1 MEKEALHEQPT
12 AVQTE
17 AVVADRS
24 AQALTATM
32 IAAATATAMAT
43 ACGGGGG
50 GSGSSSGGDSTTAM
64 GQTAA
69 SRLLTQATFG
79 ATYAGITAAAN
90 QSYSQWFA
98 DQTAVQPSYTL
109 PLVRDVANADWMP
122 LWWKNAV
129 QAPDQLRQRLAFSLS
144 EIFVVSAPDDSGAQ
158 ARVAAYYDIL
168 VRNALG
174 NYRTLLE
181 EVTLSPAMGL
191 FLNMFRNDKPD
202 PSTGRHADENYA
214 REIMQLF
221 SIGLVKLNLNG
232 TVQTDG
238 SGKPI
243 PTYGQAEVM
252 ALARVFTG
260 WGSHPA
266 GHSGEEAWDYDQDDV
281 NPMVPYENHHDT
293 DAKTILNG
301 VQVPAGGSAAG
312 DLKIALDTIFNHPNV
327 GPFIGKQLIQRLVT
341 SNPSPGYV
349 SRVAATFNNNGK
361 GVRGDLLA
369 VARAI
374 LTDAEAVMP
383 GGATYGKL
391 REPLLRM
398 THLWRAFNA
407 ADGHGAFNEYDVVQA
422 ARYYLNQEPMHSPT
436 VFNFFVPD
444 YVRAG
449 PLAQAGMVAPE
460 FQITNEVSA
469 IDALNLIWRKA
480 YQFIDSAGT
489 PYFSP
494 FGYDESSDLDADSVM
509 LHTDEWEWVAGTP
522 ETLVDRLSLVFMQ
535 NAMPAAMRTTLVNY
549 VKAIA
554 SSSTAYKAFRAI
566 EAASIIINSPQY
578 VVQQ

>member
-1 MEKEALHEQPT
+1 MEDANVSERLDAEQAVTPGSAL
-12 AVQTE
+12 
-17 AVVADRS
+17 
-24 AQALTATM
+24 
-32 IAAATATAMAT
+32 AAAAAAAALLA

-50 GSGSSSGGDSTTAM
+50 GSSSNNGGGGSGTAM
-64 GQTAA
+64 GLTAA
-69 SRLLTQATFG
+69 SRLLTQGTFG
-79 ATYAGITAAAN
+79 PTYATITTASAQTYAQWFTEQAAA
-90 QSYSQWFA
+90 
-98 DQTAVQPSYTL
+98 TPSLTL
-109 PLVRDVANADWMP
+109 QLVRNVANAQWIP
-122 LWWKNAV
+122 LWWRNAV
-129 QAPDQLRQRLAFSLS
+129 QAPDQLRQRMAFALS
-144 EIFVVSAPDDSGAQ
+144 EIFVITAPDDQ
-158 ARVAAYYDIL
+158 AEVAAYYDVL

-181 EVTLSPAMGL
+181 AVTLSPAMGL
-191 FLNMFRNDKPD
+191 FLNMFKNDKPD
-202 PSTGRHADENYA
+202 PATGRHADENYA

-221 SIGLVKLNLNG
+221 SIGLVKLNLDG
-232 TVQTDG
+232 TVKTDAG
-238 SGKPI
+238 GTPL

-260 WGSHPA
+260 WASKA
-266 GHSGEEAWDYDQDDV
+266 DQHSGDEAWDYDQNTVD
-281 NPMVPYENHHDT
+281 PMVAYQSHHDV

-312 DLKIALDTIFNHPNV
+312 DLKIALDAIFNHANV

-349 SRVAATFNNNGK
+349 SRVASVFNNNGS

-374 LTDAEAVMP
+374 LTDAEAVAP
-383 GGATYGKL
+383 GGTTYGKL

-407 ADGHGAFNEYDVVQA
+407 ADSHGAFNDYSIVQA
-422 ARYYLNQEPMHSPT
+422 ASYYFDQAPLESPT

-449 PLAQAGMVAPE
+449 PMAQAGMVAPE

-469 IDALNLIWRKA
+469 IVTLNLIERQA

-489 PYFSP
+489 THFSP
-494 FGYDESSDLDADSVM
+494 YGYDETQELDGNSVM
-509 LHTDEWEWVAGTP
+509 LHTAEWETAANTP
-522 ETLVDRLSLVFMQ
+522 ETLVDMLALVFMQ
-535 NAMPAAMRTTLVNY
+535 NSMPAAMRTTLVNY
-549 VKAIA
+549 VKGVA
-554 SSSTAYKAFRAI
+554 SSVTAYRAYRAI
-566 EAASIIINSPQY
+566 EAASLIVNSPQY